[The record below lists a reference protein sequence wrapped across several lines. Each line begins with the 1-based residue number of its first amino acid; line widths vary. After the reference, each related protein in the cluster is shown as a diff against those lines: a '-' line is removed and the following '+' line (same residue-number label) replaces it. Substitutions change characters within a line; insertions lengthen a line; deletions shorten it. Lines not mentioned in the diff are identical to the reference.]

1 MIKHANYAL
10 HIGMIGLSLIASI
23 IIILDKKRFRYEL
36 FFLILAYFLYVILF

>member
-23 IIILDKKRFRYEL
+23 IIILDKNYIKIFSAL
-36 FFLILAYFLYVILF
+36 FFRL